1 MHPLAPRALIGCA
14 REKKNTRNPKGCGTR
29 EEKRGKAKSRFLLGS
44 WAAGWL
50 AGWLAVSEATETK
63 QPKHCTRLESWSFQ
77 QRITARTGSQAA
89 TELTQTLGK
98 EPPRSRGPTEG
109 RGFESAR
116 PMIIYR
122 SGKGNR

>member
-14 REKKNTRNPKGCGTR
+14 REKKNTQNPKGCGTR
-29 EEKRGKAKSRFLLGS
+29 EEKPGKQEAGSCSEAGLLV
-44 WAAGWL
+44 GWL
-50 AGWLAVSEATETK
+50 AAVSEAAETK
-63 QPKHCTRLESWSFQ
+63 QPKRCTRLESWSFQ

-98 EPPRSRGPTEG
+98 DPPRSRGPKEG

-116 PMIIYR
+116 PMII
-122 SGKGNR
+122 